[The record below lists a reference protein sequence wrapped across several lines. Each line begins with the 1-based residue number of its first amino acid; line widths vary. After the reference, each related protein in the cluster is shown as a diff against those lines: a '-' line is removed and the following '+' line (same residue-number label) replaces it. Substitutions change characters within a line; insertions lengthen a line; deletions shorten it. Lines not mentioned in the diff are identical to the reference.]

1 MTLLTAVLLL
11 IQDPVRDALDQIKKG
26 ETPEKLSERKEPEV
40 LDAIA
45 ERVRAKKACPDAV
58 LLHLCANAARAHADA
73 LLELLDDPVKIAY
86 EAVFALSTMVDEKLL
101 PLLESKLDGA
111 RDVQIRAFTVLAE
124 SRFAG
129 AAGAIEKRVGL
140 LDPADRERSKA
151 VLRAVAGCR
160 ARGAHDAV
168 LAYYEKSDPP
178 DDQAIRALGR
188 IWEMKLDAKPLER
201 KDEIR
206 RLTVQLMIRRLALN
220 AASTE
225 LQAEAL
231 LRILTKE
238 ELEKF
243 LKDFAG
249 EKFVSRRE
257 VAAAAMA
264 KGFDRAKGAFVVAA
278 FLANPD
284 PSLVSRIVVLSPHP
298 LPKEALAKLLFR
310 EEDAK
315 IEEAP
320 EVSRVC
326 DLAAWR
332 LAKQIDRK
340 DVEIPAEADQR
351 DAIVRE
357 WKARLTK

>member
-1 MTLLTAVLLL
+1 MTLLLALLL
-11 IQDPVRDALDQIKKG
+11 TQDAVQHAVEKIRKG
-26 ETPEKLSERKEPEV
+26 ETPDSLAERKEPEV

-45 ERVRAKKACPDAV
+45 ARVLEKKACPDAV
-58 LLHLCANAARAHADA
+58 LLHLCANAARSHADA

-86 EAVFALSTMVDEKLL
+86 EAVFALSTMLDEKLVAA
-101 PLLESKLDGA
+101 LEPKLDGA
-111 RDVQIRAFTVLAE
+111 RDLRIRAFTVLAE

-129 AAGAIEKRVGL
+129 AAPAIEKRLNL
-140 LDPADRERSKA
+140 LDPADRELSKA

-160 ARGAHDAV
+160 VRAAHDAV
-168 LAYYEKSDPP
+168 LAYYEKTDPP
-178 DDQAIRALGR
+178 DDQAVRALGR

-206 RLTVQLMIRRLALN
+206 RLTTELMIRRLVMS

-225 LQAEAL
+225 VQAEAL

-238 ELEKF
+238 EFEKF
-243 LKDFAG
+243 LKDFAT

-257 VAAAAMA
+257 FAAAAMA
-264 KGFDRAKGAFVVAA
+264 RGFDRAKGIRLVEA

-284 PSLVSRIVVLSPHP
+284 PSLVSRIVVLSPYP
-298 LPKEALAKLLFR
+298 IPKEALAKLLFR

-315 IEEAP
+315 IDEAP
-320 EVSRVC
+320 GASRVC

-332 LAKQIDRK
+332 LSKQIDRK
-340 DVEIPAEADQR
+340 DVEIPAEVEKR
-351 DAIVRE
+351 NAIVQA
-357 WKARLTK
+357 WKERLTK